1 MKALVLLSE
10 ARHPVSGKACLLR
23 AEAQAARLAAG
34 LDARATGLHAGPA
47 LGALRDALGRGLS
60 GLTHLMMAGDADPV
74 PALAAEIA
82 TAAPDVVFAGPR
94 GQGGD
99 DTGLVPYAL
108 AHRLGWPL
116 IPDAVAL
123 VPGAEAGTVVVE
135 QALPKGARRRVTVR
149 LPVLVTVHAG
159 APAPLPFAFAKA
171 RRGDVDVRAAEGIVC
186 VPEGE
191 ERPYRKRPK
200 LAARPA
206 GGTAAE
212 RLAAATSGSP
222 AGGRVLVGPTP
233 EGAAREILAFLRQI
247 GVPKSAR

>member
-1 MKALVLLSE
+1 MKALVLLSQG
-10 ARHPVSGKACLLR
+10 RHPVSAKPCLLR

-47 LGALRDALGRGLS
+47 LGAVREALGRGLA
-60 GLTHLMMAGDADPV
+60 GLTHLRMAADADPV

-94 GQGGD
+94 GQGGE

-116 IPDAVAL
+116 LPDAVAL
-123 VPGAEAGTVVVE
+123 VPGVEAGTMVVE

-149 LPVLVTVHAG
+149 LPIVVTVHAG

-171 RRGDVDVRAAEGIVC
+171 RRGDVDVRAAEGPVC
-186 VPEGE
+186 APEGE

-200 LAARPA
+200 LAARPL

-212 RLAAATSGSP
+212 RLAAATGGSA
-222 AGGRVLVGPTP
+222 AGGRVLVRPAP
-233 EGAAREILAFLRQI
+233 EEAAREILAFLRQI
-247 GVPKSAR
+247 GMPKSAR